1 MFYYHYYIFNF
12 RKECGVKKIF
22 ERWMKDLTEAKIAIF
37 VNTRINIRNF
47 HAEYWL
53 ATTIQ
58 TINPRP
64 DFSRT
69 FRNIYIHNIFPRVQ
83 IFFYVVYL
91 YTLTRLHRMASP
103 CNRHIANNH
112 QIENISS
119 TFDKSAQSA
128 DDLVTMQKYELK
140 KKMTRRKREE
150 EKMKKRSKR

>member
-1 MFYYHYYIFNF
+1 
-12 RKECGVKKIF
+12 
-22 ERWMKDLTEAKIAIF
+22 MKDLTETKIAIF

-91 YTLTRLHRMASP
+91 YTLTRLHRMTSP

-150 EKMKKRSKR
+150 EKMKKRLKR

>member
-1 MFYYHYYIFNF
+1 
-12 RKECGVKKIF
+12 
-22 ERWMKDLTEAKIAIF
+22 MKDLTEAKIAIF

-58 TINPRP
+58 TIKPRP

-91 YTLTRLHRMASP
+91 YTLTRLHRMTSP

-150 EKMKKRSKR
+150 EKMKKRLKR

>member
-1 MFYYHYYIFNF
+1 
-12 RKECGVKKIF
+12 
-22 ERWMKDLTEAKIAIF
+22 MKDLTEAKIAIF

-91 YTLTRLHRMASP
+91 YTLTRLHRMTSP

-150 EKMKKRSKR
+150 EKMKKRLKR

>member
-1 MFYYHYYIFNF
+1 
-12 RKECGVKKIF
+12 
-22 ERWMKDLTEAKIAIF
+22 MKDLTEAKIAIF

-47 HAEYWL
+47 HTKYWV

-91 YTLTRLHRMASP
+91 YTLTRLHRMTSP

-150 EKMKKRSKR
+150 EKMKKRLKR

>member
-1 MFYYHYYIFNF
+1 
-12 RKECGVKKIF
+12 
-22 ERWMKDLTEAKIAIF
+22 MKDLTEAKIAIF
-37 VNTRINIRNF
+37 VNTRINICNF
-47 HAEYWL
+47 HAEYWV

-91 YTLTRLHRMASP
+91 YTLTRLHRMTSP

-150 EKMKKRSKR
+150 EKMKKRLKR

>member
-1 MFYYHYYIFNF
+1 MW
-12 RKECGVKKIF
+12 CKKIF

-83 IFFYVVYL
+83 IFFCVVYL
-91 YTLTRLHRMASP
+91 YTLTRLHRMTSP

-119 TFDKSAQSA
+119 TFDKSDKCRRSRDNA
-128 DDLVTMQKYELK
+128 KIRIEK
-140 KKMTRRKREE
+140 KKWRGEKEKRKRW
-150 EKMKKRSKR
+150 KKDWNDNIIDGSQNR

>member
-1 MFYYHYYIFNF
+1 MFYYYYYIFNF
-12 RKECGVKKIF
+12 RKECDVKKIF

-47 HAEYWL
+47 HAKYWV

-69 FRNIYIHNIFPRVQ
+69 FRNIYIQNIFPRVQ
-83 IFFYVVYL
+83 IFYVVYL
-91 YTLTRLHRMASP
+91 YTLTRLHRMTSP
-103 CNRHIANNH
+103 CNWHIANNH

-150 EKMKKRSKR
+150 EKMKKRLKR

>member
-1 MFYYHYYIFNF
+1 
-12 RKECGVKKIF
+12 
-22 ERWMKDLTEAKIAIF
+22 MKDLTEAKIAIF

-47 HAEYWL
+47 HAKYWL

-83 IFFYVVYL
+83 IFFYIVYL
-91 YTLTRLHRMASP
+91 YTLTRLHRMTSP
-103 CNRHIANNH
+103 CNRYIANNH

-150 EKMKKRSKR
+150 EKMKKRLKR